1 MDVIRLLSD
10 SIANQIA
17 AGEVVQRPAS
27 VVKELMEN
35 SIDAKAT
42 SVQLIIKESGK
53 QLIQV
58 IDNGL
63 GMSPTDARMC
73 FERHATSKI
82 KESADL
88 FNIRTMG
95 FRGEALAS
103 IAAVAQVELRTKR
116 PEDELAT
123 LIKIEGSDLKTQEF
137 VQSPQGTNLSI
148 KNLFFN
154 VPARRNFLKSNP
166 VEMKHIIEEFQRI
179 ALAHPEVQFSLFH
192 NDIEIYNLPEAKLSK
207 RIVDVLDKSYRDQ
220 LAQCQIDSSF
230 IKINGYVGNPQTAKK
245 ARGEQYF
252 FVNKRFIKSS
262 YLHHAVTGAF
272 ESTIPQ
278 GTHPFYAL
286 FIEID
291 PCHIDI
297 NIHPTKTEIKFDDE
311 KAIYAILRSAV
322 KQAIGVYNLT
332 PSIDFE
338 ADINIGN
345 FITQKSPSPSFE
357 TQNVRTDARTAMSN
371 FEREP
376 RSLSEINEKS
386 NRSNWEKLFEG
397 FGSKINQEDE
407 ESQQI
412 IFSSKANRVEDLV
425 QLPKDGSDINAI
437 QVHFQYIIAQV
448 KSGLMLIDQQNAYE
462 RIFYEKYLKEI
473 STQPNASQ
481 QLLFPKTVTLTAIDY
496 AMSFEIIDMIRN
508 IGFNVEEFGQNT
520 YLINGVPSQFMD
532 EDEGVLFK
540 SIIEQYKINENNQKV
555 DKKEA
560 LAKTLAKRNASKMA
574 KFLSKLEMSSL
585 INQLFETSMPSV
597 SPDGKPV
604 MSILSLEKIANLLL
618 H

>member
-412 IFSSKANRVEDLV
+412 VFSSKANRVEDLV

-508 IGFNVEEFGQNT
+508 IGFNMEEFGQNT

-560 LAKTLAKRNASKMA
+560 LAKTLAKRNAIKMA

-618 H
+618 N

>member
-42 SVQLIIKESGK
+42 SIQLIIKESGK
-53 QLIQV
+53 ILIQV
-58 IDNGL
+58 IDNGQ

-103 IAAVAQVELRTKR
+103 IAAVAQVELKTKKFD
-116 PEDELAT
+116 DELAT
-123 LIKIEGSDLKTQEF
+123 IIKIEGSEVKSQEF
-137 VQSPQGTNLSI
+137 TQSPQGTNLAI

-192 NDIEIYNLPEAKLSK
+192 NEIEIYNLPEAKLSK

-278 GTHPFYAL
+278 GSHPFYAL

-291 PCHIDI
+291 PSHIDI

-345 FITQKSPSPSFE
+345 FITQKSPL
-357 TQNVRTDARTAMSN
+357 QNFDSQNFRPDARTAMSN
-371 FEREP
+371 FDREP
-376 RSLSEINEKS
+376 RSLGEINEKT
-386 NRSNWEKLFEG
+386 NRGNWEKLFEG
-397 FGSKINQEDE
+397 FGSKINQEAKE
-407 ESQQI
+407 TQQV

-437 QVHFQYIIAQV
+437 QVHFQYIITQV

-473 STQPNASQ
+473 NTHPNASQ

-560 LAKTLAKRNASKMA
+560 LAKTLAKRNATKMSKS
-574 KFLSKLEMSSL
+574 LSKLEMSSL
-585 INQLFETSMPSV
+585 INQLFETSMPSI

-618 H
+618 N

>member
-42 SVQLIIKESGK
+42 SIQLIVKESGK

-58 IDNGL
+58 IDNGV

-95 FRGEALAS
+95 FRGEAMAS

-116 PEDELAT
+116 AEDELAT
-123 LIKIEGSDLKTQEF
+123 LIKIEGSDVKSQEF
-137 VQSPQGTNLSI
+137 ANNPQGTNLAI

-179 ALAHPEVQFSLFH
+179 ALAHPDVQFSLFH
-192 NDIEIYNLPEAKLSK
+192 NEIEIYNLPEAKLSK

-220 LAQCQIDSSF
+220 LALCQIDSSF
-230 IKINGYVGNPQTAKK
+230 IKITGYVGNPQTAKK
-245 ARGEQYF
+245 ARGEQFF

-262 YLHHAVTGAF
+262 YLHHAVTSAF

-286 FIEID
+286 FIEIA
-291 PCHIDI
+291 PSHIDI

-311 KAIYAILRSAV
+311 KAIYAILRSTV

-332 PSIDFE
+332 PSIDFD

-345 FITQKSPSPSFE
+345 FVSKPQFKPDIRQ
-357 TQNVRTDARTAMSN
+357 DAGKAISN

-376 RSLSEINEKS
+376 KSLAEINQNA
-386 NRSNWEKLFEG
+386 NRNNWEKLFDG
-397 FGSKINQEDE
+397 FGSKITQTEDE
-407 ESQQI
+407 PQQM
-412 IFSSKANRVEDLV
+412 IFSSKINQAEELV
-425 QLPKDGSDINAI
+425 QLPKDGTDINAI
-437 QVHFQYIIAQV
+437 QVHQQYIIAQV

-462 RIFYEKYLKEI
+462 RIFYEKYLREI
-473 STQPNASQ
+473 NTTPNASQ
-481 QLLFPKTVTLTAIDY
+481 QLLFPKTVTLTAVDY

-520 YLINGVPSQFMD
+520 YLISGVPNQFMD

-540 SIIEQYKINENNQKV
+540 SIIEQYKINENNQKI

-560 LAKTLAKRNASKMA
+560 LAKTLAKRNATKMSKHLN
-574 KFLSKLEMSSL
+574 KPEMSSL
-585 INQLFETSMPSV
+585 INQLFETSMPSI
-597 SPDGKPV
+597 SPNGKPI
-604 MSILSLEKIANLLL
+604 MTILNLEKIATLLL
-618 H
+618 N

>member
-1 MDVIRLLSD
+1 
-10 SIANQIA
+10 
-17 AGEVVQRPAS
+17 
-27 VVKELMEN
+27 
-35 SIDAKAT
+35 
-42 SVQLIIKESGK
+42 
-53 QLIQV
+53 
-58 IDNGL
+58 
-63 GMSPTDARMC
+63 
-73 FERHATSKI
+73 
-82 KESADL
+82 
-88 FNIRTMG
+88 
-95 FRGEALAS
+95 
-103 IAAVAQVELRTKR
+103 
-116 PEDELAT
+116 
-123 LIKIEGSDLKTQEF
+123 
-137 VQSPQGTNLSI
+137 
-148 KNLFFN
+148 
-154 VPARRNFLKSNP
+154 
-166 VEMKHIIEEFQRI
+166 MKHIIEEFQRI

-192 NDIEIYNLPEAKLSK
+192 NEIEIYNLPEAKLSK

-230 IKINGYVGNPQTAKK
+230 VKINGYVGNPQTAKK
-245 ARGEQYF
+245 ARGEQFF

-278 GTHPFYAL
+278 GSHPFYAL
-286 FIEID
+286 FIDID
-291 PCHIDI
+291 PSHIDI

-345 FITQKSPSPSFE
+345 YVTNLTPAANFRQDSTKMIS
-357 TQNVRTDARTAMSN
+357 D

-376 RSLSEINEKS
+376 KSLGEINEKN
-386 NRSNWEKLFEG
+386 NRNNWEKLFEG
-397 FGSKINQEDE
+397 FGSKINQQEDE
-407 ESQQI
+407 PQQV
-412 IFSSKANRVEDLV
+412 IFSSKINRVDEIV
-425 QLPKDGSDINAI
+425 QLPKDGTDINAI

-448 KSGLMLIDQQNAYE
+448 KSGLMLIDQQSAYE

-473 STQPNASQ
+473 NTHPSASQ

-560 LAKTLAKRNASKMA
+560 LAKTLAKRNATKMSKSLT
-574 KFLSKLEMSSL
+574 KPEMSGL
-585 INQLFETSMPSV
+585 INQLFETSMPSI

-604 MSILSLEKIANLLL
+604 MNILNLEKIATLLL
-618 H
+618 N

>member
-618 H
+618 N

>member
-42 SVQLIIKESGK
+42 SIQLIVKDSGK
-53 QLIQV
+53 VLIQV

-103 IAAVAQVELRTKR
+103 IAAVAQVELKTKR
-116 PEDELAT
+116 SDDELAT
-123 LIKIEGSDLKTQEF
+123 LIKIEGSEVKSQEF
-137 VQSPQGTNLSI
+137 IQSPQGTNLAI

-192 NDIEIYNLPEAKLSK
+192 NEIEIYNLPEAKLSK

-245 ARGEQYF
+245 ARGEQFF

-278 GTHPFYAL
+278 GSHPFYAL

-291 PCHIDI
+291 PSHIDI

-345 FITQKSPSPSFE
+345 FINTLPSNPNFRQDSGKSIS
-357 TQNVRTDARTAMSN
+357 A

-376 RSLSEINEKS
+376 KSFAEINEKS
-386 NRSNWEKLFEG
+386 NRNNWEKLFEG
-397 FGSKINQEDE
+397 FGPKINQAEDE
-407 ESQQI
+407 PQQL
-412 IFSSKANRVEDLV
+412 IFSSKVNRMEEIV
-425 QLPKDGSDINAI
+425 QLPKDGTDINAI
-437 QVHFQYIIAQV
+437 QVHFQFIIAQV
-448 KSGLMLIDQQNAYE
+448 KSGLMLIDQQSAYE

-473 STQPNASQ
+473 NTHPSASQ

-532 EDEGVLFK
+532 EDEGMLFK
-540 SIIEQYKINENNQKV
+540 SIIEQYKINENNQKM

-560 LAKTLAKRNASKMA
+560 LAKTLAKRNATKMSKPLT
-574 KFLSKLEMSSL
+574 KPEMSGL

-597 SPDGKPV
+597 SPDGKPI
-604 MSILSLEKIANLLL
+604 MSILSLEKIATLLL
-618 H
+618 N

>member
-42 SVQLIIKESGK
+42 SIQLIVKDSGK
-53 QLIQV
+53 VLIQV

-103 IAAVAQVELRTKR
+103 IAAVAQVELKTKR
-116 PEDELAT
+116 SDDELAT
-123 LIKIEGSDLKTQEF
+123 LIKIEGSEVKSQEF
-137 VQSPQGTNLSI
+137 IQSPQGTNLAI

-192 NDIEIYNLPEAKLSK
+192 NEIEIYNLPEAKLSK

-245 ARGEQYF
+245 ARGEQFF

-278 GTHPFYAL
+278 GSHPFYAL

-291 PCHIDI
+291 PSHIDI

-345 FITQKSPSPSFE
+345 FINTLPSNPNFRQDSGKSIS
-357 TQNVRTDARTAMSN
+357 A

-376 RSLSEINEKS
+376 KSLAEINEKS
-386 NRSNWEKLFEG
+386 NRNNWEKLFEG
-397 FGSKINQEDE
+397 FGPKINQAEDE
-407 ESQQI
+407 PQQL
-412 IFSSKANRVEDLV
+412 IFSSKVNRIEEIV
-425 QLPKDGSDINAI
+425 QLPKDGTDINAI
-437 QVHFQYIIAQV
+437 QVHFQFIIAQV
-448 KSGLMLIDQQNAYE
+448 KSGLMLIDQQSAYE

-473 STQPNASQ
+473 NTHPSASQ

-532 EDEGVLFK
+532 EDEGMLFK
-540 SIIEQYKINENNQKV
+540 SIIEQYKINENNQKM

-560 LAKTLAKRNASKMA
+560 LAKTLAKRNATKMSKPLT
-574 KFLSKLEMSSL
+574 KPEMSGL

-597 SPDGKPV
+597 SPDGKPI
-604 MSILSLEKIANLLL
+604 MSILSLEKIATLLL
-618 H
+618 N

>member
-481 QLLFPKTVTLTAIDY
+481 QLLFPRTVTLTAIEY

-618 H
+618 N

>member
-1 MDVIRLLSD
+1 
-10 SIANQIA
+10 
-17 AGEVVQRPAS
+17 VQRPAS

-42 SVQLIIKESGK
+42 SIQLIVKESGK

-82 KESADL
+82 KDSADL

-116 PEDELAT
+116 AEDELAT
-123 LIKIEGSDLKTQEF
+123 IIKIEGSEVKSQEF
-137 VQSPQGTNLSI
+137 TQSLQGTNLAI

-192 NDIEIYNLPEAKLSK
+192 NEIEIYNLPEAKLSK

-230 IKINGYVGNPQTAKK
+230 VKINGYVGNPQTAKK
-245 ARGEQYF
+245 ARGEQFF

-278 GTHPFYAL
+278 GSHPFYAL
-286 FIEID
+286 FIDID
-291 PCHIDI
+291 PSHIDI

-345 FITQKSPSPSFE
+345 YVTNLTPAANFRQDSTKMIS
-357 TQNVRTDARTAMSN
+357 D

-376 RSLSEINEKS
+376 KSLGEINKKN
-386 NRSNWEKLFEG
+386 NRNNWEKLFEG
-397 FGSKINQEDE
+397 FGSKINQQEDE
-407 ESQQI
+407 PQQV
-412 IFSSKANRVEDLV
+412 IFSSKINRVDEIV
-425 QLPKDGSDINAI
+425 QLPKDGTDINAI

-448 KSGLMLIDQQNAYE
+448 KSGLMLIDQQSAYE

-473 STQPNASQ
+473 NTHPSASQ

-560 LAKTLAKRNASKMA
+560 LAKTLAKRNATKMSKSLT
-574 KFLSKLEMSSL
+574 KPEMSGL
-585 INQLFETSMPSV
+585 INQLFETSMPSI

-604 MSILSLEKIANLLL
+604 MNILNLEKIATLLL
-618 H
+618 N

>member
-179 ALAHPEVQFSLFH
+179 TLAHPEVQFSLFH

-412 IFSSKANRVEDLV
+412 VFSSKANRVEDLV

-618 H
+618 N

>member
-481 QLLFPKTVTLTAIDY
+481 QLLFPRTVTLTAIDY

-618 H
+618 N

>member
-42 SVQLIIKESGK
+42 SIQLIVKDSGK
-53 QLIQV
+53 VLIQV

-103 IAAVAQVELRTKR
+103 IAAVAQVELKTKR
-116 PEDELAT
+116 TEDELAT
-123 LIKIEGSDLKTQEF
+123 LIKIEGSDLKSQEF
-137 VQSPQGTNLSI
+137 VQSPQGTNLAI

-192 NDIEIYNLPEAKLSK
+192 NEIEIYNLPEAKLSK
-207 RIVDVLDKSYRDQ
+207 RIVDVLDKSFRDQ
-220 LAQCQIDSSF
+220 LAHCQIDSSF

-245 ARGEQYF
+245 ARGEQFF

-278 GTHPFYAL
+278 GSHPFYAL

-291 PCHIDI
+291 PSHIDI

-345 FITQKSPSPSFE
+345 FINTLSITPKFSQDSDKSI
-357 TQNVRTDARTAMSN
+357 TA

-376 RSLSEINEKS
+376 KSLSEINEKS
-386 NRSNWEKLFEG
+386 NRNNWEKLFEG
-397 FGSKINQEDE
+397 FGSKINQAEDE
-407 ESQQI
+407 PQQL
-412 IFSSKANRVEDLV
+412 IFSSKVNRIDEIV
-425 QLPKDGSDINAI
+425 QLPKDGTDINAI
-437 QVHFQYIIAQV
+437 QVHFQFIIAQV
-448 KSGLMLIDQQNAYE
+448 KSGLMLIDQQSAYE

-473 STQPNASQ
+473 NTHPSASQ
-481 QLLFPKTVTLTAIDY
+481 QLLFPKTVTLAAIDY

-532 EDEGVLFK
+532 EDEGMLFK

-555 DKKEA
+555 NKKEA
-560 LAKTLAKRNASKMA
+560 LAKTLSKRNATKMSKPLT
-574 KFLSKLEMSSL
+574 KPEMSGL
-585 INQLFETSMPSV
+585 INQLFETSMPSI

-604 MSILSLEKIANLLL
+604 MSILSLEKIATLLL
-618 H
+618 N

>member
-27 VVKELMEN
+27 VVKELLEN

-42 SVQLIIKESGK
+42 SIQLIIKESGK
-53 QLIQV
+53 ILIQV
-58 IDNGL
+58 IDNGQ

-103 IAAVAQVELRTKR
+103 IAAVAQVELKTKR
-116 PEDELAT
+116 VDDELAT
-123 LIKIEGSDLKTQEF
+123 IIKIEGSEVKSQEF
-137 VQSPQGTNLSI
+137 TQSPQGTNLAI

-192 NDIEIYNLPEAKLSK
+192 NEIEIYNLPEAKLSK

-278 GTHPFYAL
+278 GSHPFYAL

-291 PCHIDI
+291 PSHIDI

-338 ADINIGN
+338 ADINIAN
-345 FITQKSPSPSFE
+345 FINQKPPLSNFDS
-357 TQNVRTDARTAMSN
+357 QNIRPDARAAISS

-376 RSLSEINEKS
+376 RSLGEINEKN
-386 NRSNWEKLFEG
+386 NRGNWEKLFEG
-397 FGSKINQEDE
+397 FGSKINHDEDE
-407 ESQQI
+407 TQQV

-437 QVHFQYIIAQV
+437 QVHFQYIITQV
-448 KSGLMLIDQQNAYE
+448 KSGLMLIDQQHAYE

-473 STQPNASQ
+473 NTHPNASQ

-574 KFLSKLEMSSL
+574 KSLSKLEISSL

-618 H
+618 N

>member
-357 TQNVRTDARTAMSN
+357 TQNVRMDARTAMSN

-376 RSLSEINEKS
+376 RNLSEINEKS

-412 IFSSKANRVEDLV
+412 VFSSKANRVEDLV

-540 SIIEQYKINENNQKV
+540 SIIEQYKINENNRKV

-618 H
+618 N